1 MVVENSVRLG
11 EIEVSGGDPQ
21 EHSSIMRESMMA
33 LAAPDLNA
41 VASIHDGS
49 NTCRCSNT
57 FPATTSG
64 ICRSSSRSR
73 AARRS
78 ARSTRCAARCAMRRG
93 KGTDVGTGDFL
104 KEWIRMADKLVE
116 LAGGGQGEAATVLRG
131 HEAAAR
137 RALLPD
143 GRAHA
148 GARSP
153 GANGNVPQGQRGV
166 SRSDGAWPR
175 ELRARRDSVREQ
187 FHSRSARARAGC
199 RRARAARALR
209 QRSRQLQGAAVL
221 VGAAGRT
228 RTPRHF
234 VAVDRPAGDRRDA
247 AHRRAAGD
255 ATPRSNGRARC
266 STGSRRVRDVDA
278 TRIGMAGISLGGHF
292 VGRAVAKEPR
302 FACGAVWGANHN
314 WAEVQQKRLKREG
327 ENPVPH
333 YWNHVMWVF
342 GAKDMDDF
350 FAKTAGM
357 HLNGVM
363 QEIRVP
369 FLVTHG
375 ARDRQISVD
384 YAHQSYDQL
393 VNSPDR
399 ELKIFTDREGGV
411 EHVGADNMSFGRD
424 YIADWF
430 AEHLGGRTA

>member
-1 MVVENSVRLG
+1 MLYVNGLDSCKELLYW
-11 EIEVSGGDPQ
+11 SGLPG
-21 EHSSIMRESMMA
+21 A
-33 LAAPDLNA
+33 LA
-41 VASIHDGS
+41 
-49 NTCRCSNT
+49 
-57 FPATTSG
+57 
-64 ICRSSSRSR
+64 
-73 AARRS
+73 
-78 ARSTRCAARCAMRRG
+78 RRG
-93 KGTDVGTGDFL
+93 ISSLSIDQPGTG
-104 KEWIRMADKLVE
+104 E
-116 LAGGGQGEAATVLRG
+116 TLRI
-131 HEAAAR
+131 A
-137 RALLPD
+137 
-143 GRAHA
+143 
-148 GARSP
+148 
-153 GANGNVPQGQRGV
+153 Q
-166 SRSDGAWPR
+166 
-175 ELRARRDSVREQ
+175 
-187 FHSRSARARAGC
+187 
-199 RRARAARALR
+199 
-209 QRSRQLQGAAVL
+209 
-221 VGAAGRT
+221 
-228 RTPRHF
+228 
-234 VAVDRPAGDRRDA
+234 
-247 AHRRAAGD
+247 AAGD
-255 ATPRSNGRARC
+255 LRDEQWASPVFDWLAARP
-266 STGSRRVRDVDA
+266 DVDA
-278 TRIGMAGISLGGHF
+278 KRIGMAGISLGGHF

-430 AEHLGGRTA
+430 AEHLDGRTA